1 MSFQMIR
8 RSAKYD
14 VAWGEAFAGELL
26 VEGVKQEVGAFY
38 HRIQA
43 PLYHLPEG
51 GTVEQGV
58 YEVDRWLEYH
68 RTHGDVELAM
78 RASTLV
84 RETSSGRLVAVCLV
98 NACRP
103 DHVRK
108 VLRPVASIQMIDVDP
123 AFRRRGLGTRMIQR
137 AMTIVAD
144 HRPAFDLWVDEDNP
158 GAIALYEKLWFVF
171 TGIED

>member
-8 RSAKYD
+8 HSTKFN
-14 VAWGEAFAGELL
+14 VSWGEDFTADSLSEADKQQIGE
-26 VEGVKQEVGAFY
+26 FY

-43 PLYHLPEG
+43 ALYHRPDG
-51 GTVEQGV
+51 GTIEHGV
-58 YEVDRWLEYH
+58 YEVDRWLDHH
-68 RTHGDVELAM
+68 RVHGDVELAM

-84 RETSSGRLVAVCLV
+84 RLKVTGQLVAVCLV
-98 NACRP
+98 NAEQP

-108 VLRPVASIQMIDVDP
+108 VLHPVASIQMIDVDP
-123 AFRRRGLGTRMIQR
+123 DYRRCGLGTRMIQR

-144 HRPAFDLWVDEDNP
+144 TRPAFDLWVEEDNKA
-158 GAIALYEKLWFVF
+158 AIALYERLDFVF

>member
-8 RSAKYD
+8 RSAKFD
-14 VAWGEAFAGELL
+14 VDWGEQFAAESLSESAKQDVGE
-26 VEGVKQEVGAFY
+26 FY

-43 PLYHLPEG
+43 ALYHRPDG

-58 YEVDRWLEYH
+58 HEVDRWLDHH
-68 RTHGDVELAM
+68 RDHGDVELAM
-78 RASTLV
+78 QASTLV
-84 RETSSGRLVAVCLV
+84 RLKITGQLVAVCLV
-98 NACRP
+98 NADQP

-108 VLRPVASIQMIDVDP
+108 VLHPAASIQMIDVDSDY
-123 AFRRRGLGTRMIQR
+123 RRRGLGTRMVQR

-144 HRPAFDLWVDEDNP
+144 TRPAFDLWVEEESKE
-158 GAIALYEKLWFVF
+158 AIALYEKLDFVF

>member
-8 RSAKYD
+8 RSAKFD
-14 VAWGEAFAGELL
+14 VDWGSQFVAESLSESAKQDVGE
-26 VEGVKQEVGAFY
+26 FY

-43 PLYHLPEG
+43 PLYHRPEG

-58 YEVDRWLEYH
+58 HEVDRWLEHH
-68 RTHGDVELAM
+68 RSHGDVKLAM
-78 RASTLV
+78 QASTLV
-84 RETSSGRLVAVCLV
+84 RLAATGQLVAVCLV
-98 NACRP
+98 NAAQP

-108 VLRPVASIQMIDVDP
+108 VLHPVASIQMIDVDP
-123 AFRRRGLGTRMIQR
+123 DHKRKGLATRLIQR

-144 HRPAFDLWVDEDNP
+144 KRPAFDLWVDEDNKE
-158 GAIALYEKLWFVF
+158 AIALYEKLDFVF

>member
-8 RSAKYD
+8 RSAKFD
-14 VAWGEAFAGELL
+14 VQWAENFVAEPLTESSKQDVGE
-26 VEGVKQEVGAFY
+26 FY

-43 PLYHLPEG
+43 PLYHKPEG

-58 YEVDRWLEYH
+58 HEVDRWLEHH
-68 RTHGDVELAM
+68 RNHGDVDLAM
-78 RASTLV
+78 QASTLV
-84 RETSSGRLVAVCLV
+84 RQKTTGKLVAVCLV
-98 NACRP
+98 NADRP

-108 VLRPVASIQMIDVDP
+108 VLHEGASIQMIDVDP
-123 AFRRRGLGTRMIQR
+123 DCRRRGLGTRMIQR

-144 HRPAFDLWVDEDNP
+144 RRPAFDLWVEEDNKE
-158 GAIALYEKLWFVF
+158 AIALYEKLDFVF